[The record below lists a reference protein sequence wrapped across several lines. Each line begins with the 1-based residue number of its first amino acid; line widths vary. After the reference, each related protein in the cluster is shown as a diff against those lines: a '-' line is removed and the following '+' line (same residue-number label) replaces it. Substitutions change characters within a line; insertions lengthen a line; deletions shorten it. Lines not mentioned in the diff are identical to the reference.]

1 MLSACAAPVAPTTG
15 GETGAAEVAP
25 AAQEAQ
31 TVSFINWDEIGGT
44 PYEAVINAYS
54 ESTGVTVDVQPAPA
68 EDYETKMRT
77 MIAGGTAADIMRIND
92 DFVRGYSSENALLD
106 LSPYLERDQVN
117 PEDYF
122 ASIFEFARQQ
132 DGTYTAWSVGCQ
144 PSVLYYNKT
153 MFEEAG
159 LPLPPS
165 TWTSEGWTW
174 DEFLTAAQAVSVPG
188 ERWGALVYDATA
200 FETVWPVAN
209 GEASGIYSMDGTE
222 FTMAN
227 PKAVEAIQWVADLT
241 CVHGV
246 QPEWAVVQRSGAGDG
261 LFVANQLG
269 MSLRLFGTVPYF
281 RNNIT
286 DFEWDV
292 APTPGM
298 VDQKAI
304 ATIVCFC
311 VPSVAQ
317 NPDGAWELLKYMSDM
332 EGATIFANAGTFI
345 PPLLEGAALV
355 QAGDQ
360 PPANIPLFI
369 EALNNSVTEN
379 FSIHIERARSIYRP
393 VLQLVYTCQQSAEE
407 ALGGVREEV
416 EQALAGEI

>member
-1 MLSACAAPVAPTTG
+1 
-15 GETGAAEVAP
+15 
-25 AAQEAQ
+25 
-31 TVSFINWDEIGGT
+31 
-44 PYEAVINAYS
+44 
-54 ESTGVTVDVQPAPA
+54 
-68 EDYETKMRT
+68 
-77 MIAGGTAADIMRIND
+77 
-92 DFVRGYSSENALLD
+92 
-106 LSPYLERDQVN
+106 
-117 PEDYF
+117 
-122 ASIFEFARQQ
+122 
-132 DGTYTAWSVGCQ
+132 VGCQ

-174 DEFLTAAQAVSVPG
+174 EEFLAAAQAMSVPG

-269 MSLRLFGTVPYF
+269 MTLRLFGTVPYF

-311 VPSVAQ
+311 VPSVAK

-332 EGATIFANAGTFI
+332 EGATIFADAGTFI
-345 PPLLEGAALV
+345 PPLLEGAELV
-355 QAGDQ
+355 QPTDQ

-369 EALNNSVTEN
+369 EALNHSVTEN